1 MAKLTKEQQ
10 KIVGAD
16 GKLLAVTAFAGTGKT
31 TSLCHFANARGGD
44 KILYLAFNKSMV
56 VQAQQAFLLS
66 SNVEARTIH
75 SLAFKFERQNIKSKL
90 SELRIFD
97 LKTICQRHGL
107 YSMKVTGF
115 DLIIRL
121 FNEYLLSACLSI
133 EEFVKDLA
141 PDIVIELSLHK
152 VSKTTATGI
161 MNATWKAIGEGALS
175 TPHNY
180 YLKRFQLSRCQLGY
194 DWIMVDEAQDI
205 NDCVIDIVLNQNC
218 KIIMVGDP
226 YQQIYGW
233 NGASNAIAKVSAKG
247 ADSYYLTQSF
257 RCPQKNEKMINSYLQ
272 LLKSPAGFKGCKK
285 NDEVRTQNCA
295 FLARTNVGL
304 FEAAVLYHKKY
315 DLFYNGGFERYEFES
330 LLDLHYLK
338 RGQDDA
344 IKNFFIKSF
353 SDYEELKEYVEQSTI
368 SPLKSKLALVE
379 KYGAEIPDLYESL
392 KSHQAGSESKSELIM
407 STTHKAKGLE
417 YKDVTLADDFINL
430 KEMTIIAQYSEA
442 SNVVTISR
450 EEFHLLYVAITRALG
465 DVYMQGDY
473 EITPELMKSFEEL
486 VREKRIEYF

>member
-1 MAKLTKEQQ
+1 MRKLTKEQQ
-10 KIVGAD
+10 GIVEAD

-31 TSLCHFANARGGD
+31 TSLCHFANARGRD
-44 KILYLAFNKSMV
+44 KILYLAFNKAMV
-56 VQAQQAFLLS
+56 VQAQDAFHLS

-90 SELRIFD
+90 SELRLFD
-97 LKTICQRHGL
+97 LKTICQRYGI
-107 YSMKVTGF
+107 YSMTVTGF
-115 DLIIRL
+115 DLVVRL
-121 FNEYLLSACLSI
+121 FNEYLLSAYLSI
-133 EEFVKDLA
+133 EEFVKSLH
-141 PDIVIELSLHK
+141 PDIVQELLLHK
-152 VSKTTATGI
+152 VSTQTVTGI
-161 MNATWKAIGEGALS
+161 LNATWKAVGEGALS

-205 NDCVIDIVLNQNC
+205 NDCVIDIVLNQKS

-233 NGASNAIAKVSAKG
+233 NGASNAIAKVSARG
-247 ADSYYLTQSF
+247 ADNYYLTQSF
-257 RCPQKNEKMINSYLQ
+257 RCPHKNEKMINSYLQ

-285 NDEVRTQNCA
+285 ADDKRTENCA

-330 LLDLHYLK
+330 LLDLYNLK
-338 RGQDDA
+338 RGQEDS

-353 SDYEELKEYVEQSTI
+353 SDYEELKDFVEQSVI
-368 SPLKSKLALVE
+368 SPFKSKLALVE

-392 KSHQAGSESKSELIM
+392 RSHQASSESKSELIM

-417 YKDVTLADDFINL
+417 YKDVTLADDFIDL
-430 KEMTIIAQYSEA
+430 KEKTVIAQYSDDI
-442 SNVVTISR
+442 VTISK

-473 EITPELMKSFEEL
+473 EITPELIGSFEQL
-486 VREKRIEYF
+486 VREKRIEYY